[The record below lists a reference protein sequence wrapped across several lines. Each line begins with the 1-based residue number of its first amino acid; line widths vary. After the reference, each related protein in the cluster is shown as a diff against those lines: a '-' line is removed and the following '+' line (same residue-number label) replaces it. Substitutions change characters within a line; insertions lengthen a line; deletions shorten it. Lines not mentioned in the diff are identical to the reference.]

1 HGSVAAVPKPLSIT
15 RPSPVRILRR
25 RKPPEIVE
33 ADLRRRKA
41 GKLRTRPRV
50 QIPQQPV
57 AKPVAR
63 HPTQLLLDQLERP
76 PKRRTAAQSLL
87 NINPAHIQTHRV
99 EAGEPAHRARKID
112 IRRHLLAPVTL
123 HINQH
128 RSTAATATAPTPL
141 RNGQRQPGEQ
151 HMLDAAMERRRYPR
165 QQRLRHRSR
174 QRQRELTSRANGV
187 ARRIERAL
195 NQRQRGRAPP
205 PHPNTHPPHP
215 PPPPPPPP
223 KPCPPPADTR
233 PRAPSAPAPRRP
245 QPPTTPPQAQAP
257 GCATTPRQPQD
268 DGWSAA
274 DDPNAALR
282 RQTTPPAPALPPPA
296 QAGSPPHAHA
306 RRCTPH
312 TPQHQDHQCRSV
324 GGSSPH

>member
-1 HGSVAAVPKPLSIT
+1 MTLQTLDLGLRERHQRQIARAAPARPRRRRMPRKRHGGVAAVPQPHSIT
-15 RPSPVRILRR
+15 RPSPVRIRRR
-25 RKPPEIVE
+25 RKTPEIVE
-33 ADLRRRKA
+33 ADLWRRKA

-87 NINPAHIQTHRV
+87 NIYPAHIQPHRV
-99 EAGEPAHRARKID
+99 EAGEPAYRARKID

-128 RSTAATATAPTPL
+128 RGTGATAT
-141 RNGQRQPGEQ
+141 
-151 HMLDAAMERRRYPR
+151 
-165 QQRLRHRSR
+165 
-174 QRQRELTSRANGV
+174 
-187 ARRIERAL
+187 
-195 NQRQRGRAPP
+195 
-205 PHPNTHPPHP
+205 
-215 PPPPPPPP
+215 
-223 KPCPPPADTR
+223 
-233 PRAPSAPAPRRP
+233 APAPRRP

-257 GCATTPRQPQD
+257 GCATTPRQSQD

-274 DDPNAALR
+274 DDQTAALR

-296 QAGSPPHAHA
+296 KAGSPPHAHA

-312 TPQHQDHQCRSV
+312 APQHQDHQCRSV
-324 GGSSPH
+324 GGRRPHPHQPAPPPASIPPPPRPLPAAAASTG